1 MPFLF
6 EKLAVYQ
13 KALGFAEEVAELTDR
28 FPKGSFYL
36 ADQLRRAAVSIPA
49 NIAEGNGRWHAGDR
63 KSFFY
68 IARGSACECIPLL
81 ALCSRRTLIGEDKHK
96 ELRGRVE
103 EIARMLTALA
113 TGAARRTSHQ
123 SAPGGLVE

>member
-13 KALGFAEEVAELTDR
+13 KALAFAEQVAELTDR
-28 FPKGSFYL
+28 FPKGSYYL
-36 ADQLRRAAVSIPA
+36 ADQLRRAAVSISA
-49 NIAEGNGRWHAGDR
+49 NIAEGNGRWHTGDR

-81 ALCSRRTLIGEDKHK
+81 ALCSRRALIGEGEHK
-96 ELRGRVE
+96 ELRERVE
-103 EIARMLTALA
+103 EMARMLTALA
-113 TGAARRTSHQ
+113 AGAARRTSHQ
-123 SAPGGLVE
+123 SAVGGMVE